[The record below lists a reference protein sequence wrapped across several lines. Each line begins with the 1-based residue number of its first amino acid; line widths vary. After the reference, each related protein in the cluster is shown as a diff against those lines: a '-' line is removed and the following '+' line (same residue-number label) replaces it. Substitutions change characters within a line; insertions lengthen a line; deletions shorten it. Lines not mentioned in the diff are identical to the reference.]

1 MTVTGYGK
9 KTLAIWFLLM
19 LAAAWVSSDSYTM
32 LGEIC
37 GYLRLRAG
45 LWRLPRCRIRRAS

>member
-32 LGEIC
+32 LESG
-37 GYLRLRAG
+37 
-45 LWRLPRCRIRRAS
+45 RASGRDRV